1 MAKKEKIDMMVEGG
15 AAKADA
21 SLSQKLGPLKI
32 NIPDVL
38 KKVNEKTAAFK
49 GMKIPVKLLVDP
61 QTKEVEITVG
71 TPPVSELLKGE
82 LKLSKGSGTPNKEKI
97 ANIAI
102 EQLIKVFKM
111 KQDSMLDRTTKDAVK
126 SLAGS
131 CNSLGILVE
140 GTDSHTFTLDVN
152 AGKYDTILQQETTVV
167 APEKLKQLQTQLAE
181 IQDRLKKESEKAKA
195 EAEVAA
201 AIATPVAGASAVTT
215 EAKPE
220 AKGASA
226 AGAKPEAAKA
236 DVKSAA
242 KPGAKVEAKK

>member
-38 KKVNEKTAAFK
+38 KKVNEKTASFK
-49 GMKIPVKLLVDP
+49 GMKIPVKLLVDQ

-126 SLAGS
+126 
-131 CNSLGILVE
+131 
-140 GTDSHTFTLDVN
+140 
-152 AGKYDTILQQETTVV
+152 YDAVLKQETTTVT
-167 APEKLKQLQTQLAE
+167 PEKIQQLQTQLAE
-181 IQDRLKKESEKAKA
+181 VQDRLKREAEKAKA
-195 EAEVAA
+195 EADAA
-201 AIATPVAGASAVTT
+201 AAATAATTPVAGAPAATT
-215 EAKPE
+215 EAKPD
-220 AKGASA
+220 AKGAAPA
-226 AGAKPEAAKA
+226 AGAKPEAAKPDA
-236 DVKSAA
+236 KAAA
-242 KPGAKVEAKK
+242 KPEAKAEAKKK